1 MFGLPASTEIR
12 KPVPKTVIYEK
23 FATEL
28 TGNRKKSFENDIS
41 RILVVNEIS
50 GASVNIREGDGV
62 KAIFTVLIELKNKD
76 YDEKNIALIVK
87 LFGQKLIVALH
98 YQDEYQ
104 LGIYQTKVLCSDWF
118 SENDMALRLEGLDLD
133 GVWKSLVSQ
142 ISGIIPE
149 KNRSLDEQIAVEGE
163 KEKLEKEISKLES
176 QARRETQ
183 SKKKYE
189 LHERLLAYK
198 KKLEEM

>member
-1 MFGLPASTEIR
+1 MFGLPVSTEIR

-23 FATEL
+23 FAAEL
-28 TGNRKKSFENDIS
+28 TGTRKKSFENDIS

-50 GASVNIREGDGV
+50 SASVNICEGDDV
-62 KAIFTVLIELKNKD
+62 KAIFTVLIELKSKD
-76 YDEKNIALIVK
+76 YDERNIALIVR
-87 LFGQKLIVALH
+87 LFGQKLIIALH

-104 LGIYQTKVLCSDWF
+104 LGIFQTKVLCSDWF
-118 SENDMALRLEGLDLD
+118 SEKDMSLRLEGLDLD

-142 ISGIIPE
+142 ISGIFP
-149 KNRSLDEQIAVEGE
+149 KKDRTLDEQIVVEGE

-176 QARRETQ
+176 QVRRETQ

-189 LHERLLAYK
+189 IHERLLTYK
-198 KKLEEM
+198 KRLEEM

>member
-1 MFGLPASTEIR
+1 MFGLPVSTEIR

-50 GASVNIREGDGV
+50 SASVNIREGDEV

-76 YDEKNIALIVK
+76 YDEKNIALVIK
-87 LFGQKLIVALH
+87 LFGQKLIIAMH
-98 YQDEYQ
+98 FQDEYQ
-104 LGIYQTKVLCSDWF
+104 LGIYQTRVLCSDWC
-118 SENDMALRLEGLDLD
+118 SEKDMSLRLEGLDLD

-142 ISGIIPE
+142 ISGIFPK
-149 KNRSLDEQIAVEGE
+149 KNRTLNEQIAVEGE
-163 KEKLEKEISKLES
+163 REKLEKEIIKLES

-198 KKLEEM
+198 RRLEEM